1 MKGLT
6 KSALFAVL
14 MIVLGATVTVAPAH
28 AATGNR
34 VSVNIPFDFFVGDVS
49 LKQGSYTVEQPESGI
64 LTFSSND
71 RQVGRYTLAIR
82 GESANRDHQPKL
94 VFVRYGTQTFLSQVF
109 MSAENDCN
117 QLPRSR
123 REKNLSQTI
132 GDELSLII
140 QPVR

>member
-1 MKGLT
+1 MI
-6 KSALFAVL
+6 ALCAAV
-14 MIVLGATVTVAPAH
+14 IVTPAH

-49 LKQGSYTVEQPESGI
+49 LNAGSYTVEQPESGL
-64 LTFSSND
+64 LTFSSKD
-71 RQVGRYTLAIR
+71 GQVGRYTLAIR

-94 VFVRYGTQTFLSQVF
+94 VFTRYGTQTFLSQVF

-123 REKNLSQTI
+123 REKNLVQTT
-132 GDELSLII
+132 GDDLSLLI
-140 QPVR
+140 QSVR

>member
-1 MKGLT
+1 MKGLK

-14 MIVLGATVTVAPAH
+14 TIVLGAAVSIAPAH
-28 AATGNR
+28 AATGDHL
-34 VSVNIPFDFFVGDVS
+34 SVNIPFDFFVGDVS
-49 LKQGSYTVEQPESGI
+49 LKAGSYTVEQPESGI
-64 LTFSSND
+64 LAFSSSD
-71 RQVGRYTLAIR
+71 GQTGRYTLANR

-123 REKNLSQTI
+123 REKNLIQTT
-132 GDELSLII
+132 GEELSLLI
-140 QPVR
+140 QAR